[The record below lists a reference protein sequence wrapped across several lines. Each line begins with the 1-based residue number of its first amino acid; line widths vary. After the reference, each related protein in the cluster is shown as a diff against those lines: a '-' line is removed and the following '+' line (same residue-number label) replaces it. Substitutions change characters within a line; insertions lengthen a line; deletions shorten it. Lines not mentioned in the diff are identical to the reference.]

1 MTDAKDKISEA
12 ARLAAESIEKFR
24 KADERER
31 ESRTASTDDHLRV
44 MGESIK
50 EERQAIEEF
59 GEAIELQRQAIEE
72 HAADLE
78 EKKL

>member
-1 MTDAKDKISEA
+1 MADCKDKISEA

-31 ESRTASTDDHLRV
+31 ESRGVATDEHLRV
-44 MGESIK
+44 MGESIE

-59 GEAIELQRQAIEE
+59 GEAIELQRQVIEE
-72 HAADLE
+72 RAADLE
-78 EKKL
+78 EKK